1 MSKMRKFKI
10 ISGTE
15 EKVIESTSFKKALKS
30 FQASSKAPMVTIE
43 WTTKKGEAYVKE
55 QQLPIG
61 RKKKIG
67 R

>member
-15 EKVIESTSFKKALKS
+15 EKVIEATSFKKAVKS
-30 FQASSKAPMVTIE
+30 FQASSKEKMVTIE
-43 WTTKKGEAYVKE
+43 WETKKGEIFVKE

-61 RKKKIG
+61 RKKKL